1 MYYEVVPMSSS
12 FSVKHDNHG
21 INDLIWDF
29 FPQWLTDSSPNLLG
43 SFLIT
48 DSNNRL
54 ETTELARLV
63 SSLTC
68 ETPGNDLSPTEV
80 GTAFINHS

>member
-1 MYYEVVPMSSS
+1 MHMYYEVVPMSSS

-68 ETPGNDLSPTEV
+68 EHLAMISHLPR
-80 GTAFINHS
+80 